1 MKHEQ
6 DWEAMGAGIGLLAAL
21 MFVLAFI
28 VFMTT
33 SPTGS
38 PPLPSIENAQNAPAF
53 LAAHLTAVRLVLL
66 FTSLGIVLF
75 LWFAGSL
82 RAVLRQAEGEPARG
96 SALAMAGA
104 TAGGVLMLAGLVLG
118 FAAGLSTSPL
128 QASAAPA
135 LYTASALLFDFG
147 GGTLSLFFFAAAQV
161 ILRTGALGRW
171 LGWLA
176 LIAGLLA
183 VLAFMTPFFP
193 AGVLNAATGAL
204 GRWAWLAGLVVWLFL
219 ASLMLAVEERRLARE
234 AKAATAPARPV
245 TGAQGAVQ

>member
-1 MKHEQ
+1 MKREQ

-38 PPLPSIENAQNAPAF
+38 PPLPSIENAQSAPAF

-66 FTSLGIVLF
+66 FTSLGVVLF

-82 RAVLRQAEGEPARG
+82 RAALRQAEGEPARG
-96 SALAMAGA
+96 SGLAMAGA
-104 TAGGVLMLAGLVLG
+104 TAGAVLMLAGLALG

-128 QASAAPA
+128 QANAAPT
-135 LYTASALLFDFG
+135 LYTASALLFAFG
-147 GGTLSLFFFAAAQV
+147 GGTLSLFFFAAAEV
-161 ILRTGALGRW
+161 IVRTRVLGRW
-171 LGWLA
+171 LGWLGF
-176 LIAGLLA
+176 IVGLLA
-183 VLAFMTPFFP
+183 VLAFTTPFFP

-219 ASLMLAVEERRLARE
+219 ASLMLTIGERRLARE
-234 AKAATAPARPV
+234 ATAAAAPGRPV
-245 TGAQGAVQ
+245 NRAEGAVR